1 MEAELRSRRLL
12 KYGLGRVM
20 RSGWLHADGG
30 RMHTLPYRSAHDSA
44 YGGGMRRGVADLT
57 RVIFGPQSRGG

>member
-1 MEAELRSRRLL
+1 
-12 KYGLGRVM
+12 M

-44 YGGGMRRGVADLT
+44 YGGEMRRGVAYLT